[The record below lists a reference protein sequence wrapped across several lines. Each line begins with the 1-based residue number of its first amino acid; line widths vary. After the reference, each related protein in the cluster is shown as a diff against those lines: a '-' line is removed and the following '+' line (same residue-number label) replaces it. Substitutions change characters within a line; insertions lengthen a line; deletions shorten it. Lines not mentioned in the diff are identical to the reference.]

1 PASVTVRRRRA
12 RSALSL
18 RATLG
23 VPSAA
28 TCMRI
33 RVGAATP
40 GISRLSSAGSRTSGG
55 AWLIENATEPSGDT
69 RQPTASIAGWSR
81 ARTAMPPSTSAVPK
95 PPRSLPLSSYSTMPA
110 TSNARRYWMPSMM
123 GAGVRPASVIR
134 ITPSS
139 STMSMRRAVMRSWSG
154 ASTRVCGVREAMMRS
169 SVCTEGRFGAAS
181 LADAGRAVQ
190 SAAKTNGTAAACF
203 KGILCSVGGC
213 DAMSQGY
220 ASRATTGI
228 RRQQA
233 EPGGTRRGDGLKP
246 GSEYTFLRAAW
257 LRRPSDPGRA
267 GAASQLALD
276 GLAEA
281 VVAENVLALERRADL
296 PDFVR
301 VQPGDDQ
308 RAVGGS
314 ACRVVG
320 AERAVTRVG
329 LDQRVGRAARV
340 GGVARPRVIR
350 RIGHHPGAHRVELD
364 VPVAPQQVVVAVD
377 QAGLVAAFPQGA
389 GAAVAVVDV
398 ADVAPAEGLHEARQ
412 RRGLLRGQQQVHVV
426 GHQHVRMHMAAQ
438 G

>member
-228 RRQQA
+228 PRQ
-233 EPGGTRRGDGLKP
+233 EPERGGLAVATGLRETCRKRVPAPGKQGQVGFIPETRMSAPPFLPHSRGASTHPTIHGGTMKIVIYLMTLVVARQ
-246 GSEYTFLRAAW
+246 AAE
-257 LRRPSDPGRA
+257 A
-267 GAASQLALD
+267 GAQALW
-276 GLAEA
+276 GGA
-281 VVAENVLALERRADL
+281 VYGMDVAQ
-296 PDFVR
+296 
-301 VQPGDDQ
+301 VQATVPQ
-308 RAVGGS
+308 
-314 ACRVVG
+314 
-320 AERAVTRVG
+320 
-329 LDQRVGRAARV
+329 ARV
-340 GGVARPRVIR
+340 PDNPDELAGGESE
-350 RIGHHPGAHRVELD
+350 GLRVEGVEL
-364 VPVAPQQVVVAVD
+364 AGHRF
-377 QAGLVAAFPQGA
+377 QASYFFAGGA
-389 GAAVAVVDV
+389 
-398 ADVAPAEGLHEARQ
+398 L
-412 RRGLLRGQQQVHVV
+412 
-426 GHQHVRMHMAAQ
+426 
-438 G
+438 